1 MDNQNLQTLIDTMLL
16 ALSEQ
21 SFKEADGIYKNSQ
34 KAFKVEYDEAKQL
47 FLLFTADVLEDGAV
61 ADFEQKSAWLFTADH
76 NKKDAQFAGE
86 DFADTVLEILGKKPT
101 PQRKTQV
108 DLPEKTRAGQTVNV
122 SGLCSSLLSVYP
134 QFKDAYKE
142 HVEHYGE
149 FLCIKFFRE
158 TVCIELNAQLKE
170 DNKKKLK
177 KVIDTLCENYVNG
190 DRTVC
195 NIITEAIILRAVGED
210 EQLLNTALK
219 YMDDCPYLSTALRA
233 LARRL
238 KNDKK
243 LRKVVLE

>member
-1 MDNQNLQTLIDTMLL
+1 MDNQNLQTLIDTMLGVL
-16 ALSEQ
+16 AEQ
-21 SFKEADGIYKNSQ
+21 SFKEKDGIYKNEK
-34 KAFKVEYDEAKQL
+34 KAFKVEYNEEKQQ
-47 FLLFTADVLEDGAV
+47 FLLFVADVLEDGAV
-61 ADFEQKSAWLFTADH
+61 SDLEQKGAWLFTADH

-86 DFADTVLEILGKKPT
+86 DFADTMLGILGAKPT
-101 PQRKTQV
+101 PQRKTVV
-108 DLPEKTRAGQTVNV
+108 DLPEKARAGQSVNV

-134 QFKDAYKE
+134 QFKDTYKE
-142 HVEHYGE
+142 HVEQYGE

-158 TVCIELNAQLKE
+158 TVCVELKAQLKE

-195 NIITEAIILRAVGED
+195 NIISEAIILRAVGED
-210 EQLLNTALK
+210 EELLNTALK

-233 LARRL
+233 LAKRL